1 MEPKKTFKERL
12 TEHQQRVSKL
22 MDMAADK
29 FIDVD
34 SAQFKAAK
42 KQTNLEYKDLMK
54 EAKERRLN
62 RTVPQLHK

>member
-1 MEPKKTFKERL
+1 MAPQKTFRERV
-12 TEHQQRVSKL
+12 TEHQQKVSKL

-42 KQTNLEYKDLMK
+42 KQNNLEYRGLMK
-54 EAKERRLN
+54 EAKERRLH
-62 RTVPQLHK
+62 RTGSSVA